1 MSSHARQ
8 MPEQKLPTTTGP
20 LPVSALSNKKKGDFS
35 VAPPSQAGEP
45 RFTRMSRV
53 TRQEW
58 APSILIFLLDV
69 VTWMAIYGIASYLRD
84 HDSAFSGAFQFA
96 VIEIIQLAVIVQALF
111 IIGGY
116 NPRTE
121 TRGLAYTA
129 EHILALLCALGV
141 SALVIYV
148 AATYDHSM

>member
-1 MSSHARQ
+1 
-8 MPEQKLPTTTGP
+8 
-20 LPVSALSNKKKGDFS
+20 
-35 VAPPSQAGEP
+35 
-45 RFTRMSRV
+45 MSRV
-53 TRQEW
+53 ARQEW

-69 VTWMAIYGIASYLRD
+69 VTWMAIYGMASYLRN
-84 HDSAFSGAFQFA
+84 DSSTFSGSFQFA

-141 SALVIYV
+141 SALVIYA
-148 AATYDHSM
+148 AATTITR